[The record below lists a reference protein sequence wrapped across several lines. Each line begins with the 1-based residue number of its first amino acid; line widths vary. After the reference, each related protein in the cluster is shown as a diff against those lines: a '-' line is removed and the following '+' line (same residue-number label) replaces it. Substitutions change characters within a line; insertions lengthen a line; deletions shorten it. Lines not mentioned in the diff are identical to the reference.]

1 MTAAAPASRVPATA
15 GQGKTIWRVVL
26 YTYNRQQ
33 DAESKAQAISGK
45 HSDLAAEV
53 FAPNGNGGPY
63 LVVAGGQMNRE
74 QAAKMRQQAISEGM
88 PHDSYIQNYS
98 R

>member
-1 MTAAAPASRVPATA
+1 MAAAAPASGVPATA
-15 GQGKTIWRVVL
+15 GQGRAIWRVVL

-33 DAESKAQAISGK
+33 DAESKAQAISGA
-45 HSDLAAEV
+45 HGDLATEV
-53 FAPNGNGGPY
+53 FAPNGSGGPY

-74 QAAKMRQQAISEGM
+74 EAAKMRLRAISEGM
-88 PHDSYIQNYS
+88 PQDSYIQNYS